1 MVDSRVRKLAELL
14 VDYSVAVKPGD
25 KVAIEGDIGAEPLLK
40 EIYVRVLRAGGYPF
54 LLMQPDG
61 IMELLFKHAAD
72 DQLKYVPEISRIIAE
87 TYDVRIHVAG
97 ESNTK
102 GLSSVPPSKLV
113 MRSAARRYLSE
124 TILDRSARGEMR
136 WVVTNFPTPAYAQ
149 DAEMS
154 LDEYEDFLYGACLPD
169 PDDPVGY
176 WQKFSARQQ
185 KYVEWLKGKKKVHV
199 IAPDTDLTLEIT
211 DRPFIN
217 CDGHLNMPDG
227 EIFTGPVENSVNG
240 TVCFS
245 YPSIYDGREVAGIR
259 LRFEQGRVV
268 EASAEKNQAFLLEKL
283 DTDEGSRY
291 VGEFAI
297 GTNEGIDRFTREI
310 LFDEKIN
317 GSFHM
322 ALGAGYP
329 ESGSL
334 NRSAIHWD
342 MVCDLSRGEIQVD
355 GEVFYKEGKFC
366 I

>member
-1 MVDSRVRKLAELL
+1 
-14 VDYSVAVKPGD
+14 
-25 KVAIEGDIGAEPLLK
+25 
-40 EIYVRVLRAGGYPF
+40 
-54 LLMQPDG
+54 
-61 IMELLFKHAAD
+61 
-72 DQLKYVPEISRIIAE
+72 
-87 TYDVRIHVAG
+87 
-97 ESNTK
+97 
-102 GLSSVPPSKLV
+102 
-113 MRSAARRYLSE
+113 
-124 TILDRSARGEMR
+124 
-136 WVVTNFPTPAYAQ
+136 
-149 DAEMS
+149 MS

-169 PDDPVGY
+169 MDDPVGY

-355 GEVFYKEGKFC
+355 GEVFYKESKFC

>member
-1 MVDSRVRKLAELL
+1 MVDIRVRKLAELL

-25 KVAIEGDIGAEPLLK
+25 KVSIEGDAGAEPLLK
-40 EIYVRVLRAGGYPF
+40 EIYARVLKAGGHPF

-61 IMELLFKHAAD
+61 IMELLFKHAGD
-72 DQLKYVPEISRIIAE
+72 DQLKYVSEISRIIAE
-87 TYDVRIHVAG
+87 TYDVRIHVGG

-102 GLSSVPPSKLV
+102 GLSSVPPSRLV
-113 MRSAARRYLSE
+113 MRSTSRRELTE

-136 WVVTNFPTPAYAQ
+136 WVVTNFPTAAYAQ

-154 LDEYEDFLYGACLPD
+154 LAEYEDFLYGACLPD
-169 PDDPVGY
+169 LEDPVGY
-176 WQKFSARQQ
+176 WKRFSERQQ
-185 KYVEWLKGKKKVHV
+185 RYIDWLKGKKHV
-199 IAPDTDLTLEIT
+199 AITAPGTELTLDIT

-217 CDGHLNMPDG
+217 CDGRLNMPDG

-240 TVCFS
+240 TVLFS

-259 LRFEQGRVV
+259 LRFEQGKVV
-268 EASAEKNQAFLLEKL
+268 EATAEKNQAFLQEKL

-342 MVCDLSRGEIQVD
+342 MICDMRQGEIRVD
-355 GEVFYKEGKFC
+355 DAVFYKDGKFR